1 MKWLSFLLIIILGF
15 IFFSSTA
22 CNTKEDENGNGNNSD
37 TLRTINESGI
47 TLQWKPESTQ
57 LYVKV
62 IAPTTGWV
70 SVGFDPTQGMKDA
83 NIIIGYVRNDTAF
96 MRDDYGSGPATHESD
111 IVAGGTDDITDIDG
125 KETQDNTEISFM
137 IPLDSGDSRDR
148 PLTIGGFYNVILAY
162 GQNGADDFDSY
173 HQVKAIV
180 NIKI

>member
-1 MKWLSFLLIIILGF
+1 MKWITFLLIIILGF
-15 IFFSSTA
+15 ISFTSTA

-37 TLRTINESGI
+37 TLRTITESGI

-83 NIIIGYVRNDTAF
+83 NIIIGYVRNDTAYA
-96 MRDDYGSGPATHESD
+96 RDDYGSGPTTHASD
-111 IVAGGTDDITDIDG
+111 ISAGSTDDVVEIAG
-125 KETQDNTEISFM
+125 NETQGNTEISFK
-137 IPLDSGDSRDR
+137 IPLDSGDSKDR
-148 PLTIGGFYNVILAY
+148 PLTIGTSYNVILAY
-162 GQNGADDFDSY
+162 GQNDADNFDTY
-173 HQVKAIV
+173 HKAKAVV

>member
-1 MKWLSFLLIIILGF
+1 MKWITFLLIIIIGF
-15 IFFSSTA
+15 IFSSSMT
-22 CNTKEDENGNGNNSD
+22 CNTKEDENGNGNNAD
-37 TLRTINESGI
+37 TLRTITESGI

-62 IAPTTGWV
+62 RAPTTGWV

-83 NIIIGYVRNDTAF
+83 NIIIGYVRNDTAYVI
-96 MRDDYGSGPATHESD
+96 DAYGSGPTTHESD
-111 IVAGGTDDITDIDG
+111 VSAGGTDDVTEIAG
-125 KETQDNTEISFM
+125 NETQDNTEISFK

-148 PLTIGGFYNVILAY
+148 PLIVGNSYNVILAY

-173 HQVKAIV
+173 HKTRVVV

>member
-1 MKWLSFLLIIILGF
+1 MKWITFLLVIILVF

-37 TLRTINESGI
+37 TLRTITESGI

-83 NIIIGYVRNDTAF
+83 NIIIGFIRNDTVYV
-96 MRDDYGSGPATHESD
+96 RDHYGSGPTSHASD
-111 IVAGGTDDITDIDG
+111 ISAGGTDDVFEITG
-125 KETQDNTEISFM
+125 NETQDNTEISFK
-137 IPLDSGDSRDR
+137 IPLDSGDSKDR
-148 PLTIGGFYNVILAY
+148 PLIVGNSYNVILAF
-162 GQNGADDFDSY
+162 GHNGADNFDSY
-173 HQVKAIV
+173 HKTRVVV
-180 NIKI
+180 NIEI